1 MLRPIHLIPEN
12 TKINFLKYKSI
23 FLLGSFA
30 MVIISLLASLI
41 IGLNFG
47 IDFRGGVLLE
57 LRSLNGNAN
66 IPELRKNLEDFNLG
80 EVSIQEFGQ
89 PSDALVR
96 IQKQEGDEK
105 SQDAKLN
112 EVKNILSNSYEIRRT
127 EFVGPTVG
135 DELKKNGFWAVIVA
149 LVGILLYIWFRFEWQ
164 FAVSAILALFHDVIA
179 TIGLF
184 AFTGLEFNLS
194 TVAAVLTIAGYS
206 VNDTVVVFDRV
217 RENLRK
223 TKSSDQLSIIN
234 KSLNETLSRTITT
247 SVTTLLALLAIYFV
261 GGEVISDFTLAM
273 IWGVMIGTYS
283 SIFVA
288 SAFLTFFNLRRTRE
302 EEAEDLNYFNNE

>member
-1 MLRPIHLIPEN
+1 MIKPIHLIPED
-12 TKINFLKYKSI
+12 TEINFLSFKNI
-23 FLLGSFA
+23 FLGLSILFVLISFL
-30 MVIISLLASLI
+30 STWI

-57 LRSLNGNAN
+57 LRSKNGIAN
-66 IPELRKNLEDFNLG
+66 ISELRSSLDKFNLG
-80 EVSIQEFGQ
+80 EVTIQEFGK

-105 SQDAKLN
+105 SQDTKIN
-112 EVKNILSNSYEIRRT
+112 KVKEDLILKYDIRRT

-135 DELKKNGFWAVIVA
+135 EELKRNGFWAVVVA
-149 LVGILLYIWFRFEWQ
+149 LFGILLYIWFRFEWQ
-164 FAVSAILALFHDVIA
+164 FALSAILALFHDVIT

-184 AFTGLEFNLS
+184 VFTGLEFNLS

-223 TKSSDQLSIIN
+223 SKSINQSSIIN
-234 KSLNETLSRTITT
+234 KSLNDTLSRTITT

-302 EEAEDLNYFNNE
+302 EEKEDLNYFNNE

>member
-1 MLRPIHLIPEN
+1 MFKPIHLIPEN
-12 TKINFLKYKSI
+12 TSINFLSLKSI
-23 FLLGSFA
+23 FLS
-30 MVIISLLASLI
+30 ISLFVVLISLIASWI

-57 LRSLNGNAN
+57 LRSKNGFAD
-66 IPELRKNLEDFNLG
+66 ISELRSKLNRFDLG
-80 EVSIQEFGQ
+80 EVSIQEFGK
-89 PSDALVR
+89 STDALIR
-96 IQKQEGDEK
+96 IQKQDGDEK

-112 EVKNILSNSYEIRRT
+112 KVKEMLVINYEIRRT

-135 DELKKNGFWAVIVA
+135 EELKRNGFWAVVVA
-149 LVGILLYIWFRFEWQ
+149 LFGILMYIWFRFEWQ
-164 FAVSAILALFHDVIA
+164 FALSAILALFHDVIA

-184 AFTGLEFNLS
+184 VFTGLEFNLS

-223 TKSSDQLSIIN
+223 SKSAEQLSIIN
-234 KSLNETLSRTITT
+234 KSLNETLGRTITT
-247 SVTTLLALLAIYFV
+247 SLTTLLALLAIYFV

-273 IWGVMIGTYS
+273 IWGVLIGTYS

-288 SAFLTFFNLRRTRE
+288 SAFLTFFNLRRTSVE
-302 EEAEDLNYFNNE
+302 EEENLSSFNNE

>member
-1 MLRPIHLIPEN
+1 MFKPIHLIPEN
-12 TKINFLKYKSI
+12 TSINFLSLKSI
-23 FLLGSFA
+23 FLS
-30 MVIISLLASLI
+30 ISLFVVLISLIASWI

-57 LRSLNGNAN
+57 LRSKNGFAN
-66 IPELRKNLEDFNLG
+66 ISELRSKLNRFDLG
-80 EVSIQEFGQ
+80 EVSIQEFGK
-89 PSDALVR
+89 PTDALIR
-96 IQKQEGDEK
+96 IQKQDGDEK

-112 EVKNILSNSYEIRRT
+112 KVKEMLSINYEIRRT

-135 DELKKNGFWAVIVA
+135 EELKRNGFWAVVVA
-149 LVGILLYIWFRFEWQ
+149 LFGILMYIWFRFEWQ
-164 FAVSAILALFHDVIA
+164 FALSAILALFHDVIA

-184 AFTGLEFNLS
+184 VFTGLEFNLS

-223 TKSSDQLSIIN
+223 SKSAEQLSIIN
-234 KSLNETLSRTITT
+234 KSLNETLGRTITT
-247 SVTTLLALLAIYFV
+247 SLTTLLALLAIYFV

-273 IWGVMIGTYS
+273 IWGVLIGTYS

-288 SAFLTFFNLRRTRE
+288 SAFLTFFNLRRTSVE
-302 EEAEDLNYFNNE
+302 EEENLSSFNNE

>member
-23 FLLGSFA
+23 FLLGSLA
-30 MVIISLLASLI
+30 MVIISLLASFI

-57 LRSLNGNAN
+57 LRSINGNAN
-66 IPELRKNLEDFNLG
+66 ISELRKNLEDFNLG

-206 VNDTVVVFDRV
+206 VNDTVVIFDRI
-217 RENLRK
+217 RENLRSREEDHNAIIQLSVNESFRR
-223 TKSSDQLSIIN
+223 TTFTSITTLFPLLSIILFGSY
-234 KSLNETLSRTITT
+234 SLFWFS
-247 SVTTLLALLAIYFV
+247 LALSLGIIV
-261 GGEVISDFTLAM
+261 GS
-273 IWGVMIGTYS
+273 YS
-283 SIFVA
+283 SILLA
-288 SAFLTFFNLRRTRE
+288 PSLLLK
-302 EEAEDLNYFNNE
+302 D

>member
-12 TKINFLKYKSI
+12 TKINFLRNKSI
-23 FLLGSFA
+23 FLSGSLA
-30 MVIISLLASLI
+30 MVIISLLVSFI

-57 LRSLNGNAN
+57 LRSINGNAN
-66 IPELRKNLEDFNLG
+66 ISELRKSLEDFNLG

-149 LVGILLYIWFRFEWQ
+149 LLGILLYIWFRFEWQ

>member
-1 MLRPIHLIPEN
+1 MFKPIHLIPEN
-12 TKINFLKYKSI
+12 TSINFLSLKSI
-23 FLLGSFA
+23 FLSVSLI
-30 MVIISLLASLI
+30 VVLISMISSWI

-57 LRSLNGNAN
+57 LRSKNGFAN
-66 IPELRKNLEDFNLG
+66 ISELRSKLSEFDLG
-80 EVSIQEFGQ
+80 EVSIQEFGK
-89 PSDALVR
+89 PTDVLVR
-96 IQKQEGDEK
+96 IQKQDGDEK
-105 SQDAKLN
+105 SQDAKFN
-112 EVKNILSNSYEIRRT
+112 QVKEMLSGNFEIRRT

-135 DELKKNGFWAVIVA
+135 EELKRNGFWSVVVA
-149 LVGILLYIWFRFEWQ
+149 LFGILLYIWFRFEWQ
-164 FAVSAILALFHDVIA
+164 FALSAILALFHDVIA

-184 AFTGLEFNLS
+184 VFTGLEFNLS

-223 TKSSDQLSIIN
+223 SKSAEQSSIIN
-234 KSLNETLSRTITT
+234 KSLNETLGRTITT
-247 SVTTLLALLAIYFV
+247 SLTTLLALLAIYFV

-273 IWGVMIGTYS
+273 IWGVLIGTYS

-288 SAFLTFFNLRRTRE
+288 SAFLTFFNLKRTSIE
-302 EEAEDLNYFNNE
+302 EENLNSFNDE

>member
-1 MLRPIHLIPEN
+1 M
-12 TKINFLKYKSI
+12 
-23 FLLGSFA
+23 
-30 MVIISLLASLI
+30 
-41 IGLNFG
+41 
-47 IDFRGGVLLE
+47 
-57 LRSLNGNAN
+57 N
-66 IPELRKNLEDFNLG
+66 IE
-80 EVSIQEFGQ
+80 
-89 PSDALVR
+89 VR
-96 IQKQEGDEK
+96 IPIDNVTANPFMGPDPKPYKQAGDEK

>member
-23 FLLGSFA
+23 FLLGSLA
-30 MVIISLLASLI
+30 MVIISLLASFI

-57 LRSLNGNAN
+57 LRSINGNAN
-66 IPELRKNLEDFNLG
+66 ISELRKNLEDFNLG

-206 VNDTVVVFDRV
+206 VNDTVVIFDRI
-217 RENLRK
+217 RENL
-223 TKSSDQLSIIN
+223 KSKKESYNETIQLSVNESFRRTTFTSITTLIPLLSIILFGSY
-234 KSLNETLSRTITT
+234 SLFWFSLSLSLGI
-247 SVTTLLALLAIYFV
+247 IV
-261 GGEVISDFTLAM
+261 GS
-273 IWGVMIGTYS
+273 YS
-283 SIFVA
+283 SILLA
-288 SAFLTFFNLRRTRE
+288 PSLLLK
-302 EEAEDLNYFNNE
+302 D

>member
-1 MLRPIHLIPEN
+1 MFKPFHLIPEN
-12 TKINFLKYKSI
+12 TNLNFLGLKNTFLSI
-23 FLLGSFA
+23 SLIV
-30 MVIISLLASLI
+30 VIISILSSWI

-57 LRSLNGNAN
+57 LRSKTGVADVSQLRTQLN
-66 IPELRKNLEDFNLG
+66 RFSLG
-80 EVSIQEFGQ
+80 EVSIQEFGK
-89 PSDALVR
+89 PTDALVR

-112 EVKNILSNSYEIRRT
+112 QVKEMLSINFDIRRT

-135 DELKKNGFWAVIVA
+135 EELKRNGFWAVMVA
-149 LVGILLYIWFRFEWQ
+149 LFGILLYIWFRFEWQ
-164 FAVSAILALFHDVIA
+164 FGIGAVLALVHDVVS
-179 TIGLF
+179 TIGIFALF
-184 AFTGLEFNLS
+184 GLEFNLS

-223 TKSSDQLSIIN
+223 SKSIDQLSIIN
-234 KSLNETLSRTITT
+234 KSLNETLGRTITT
-247 SVTTLLALLAIYFV
+247 SVTTLLALLAIYFF

-288 SAFLTFFNLRRTRE
+288 SAFLTFFNLRRTDTE
-302 EEAEDLNYFNNE
+302 EKEDLNYFNND

>member
-1 MLRPIHLIPEN
+1 MFKPIHLIPEN
-12 TKINFLKYKSI
+12 TSINFLNLKLI
-23 FLLGSFA
+23 FLS
-30 MVIISLLASLI
+30 ISLFVVLISLIASWI

-57 LRSLNGNAN
+57 LRSKNGFAN
-66 IPELRKNLEDFNLG
+66 ISELRSKLNRFDLG
-80 EVSIQEFGQ
+80 EVSIQEFGK
-89 PSDALVR
+89 PTDALIR
-96 IQKQEGDEK
+96 IQKQDGDEK

-112 EVKNILSNSYEIRRT
+112 KVKEMLSINYEIRRT

-135 DELKKNGFWAVIVA
+135 EELKRNGFWAVVVA
-149 LVGILLYIWFRFEWQ
+149 LFGILMYIWFRFEWQ
-164 FAVSAILALFHDVIA
+164 FALSAILALFHDVIA

-184 AFTGLEFNLS
+184 VFTGLEFNLS

-223 TKSSDQLSIIN
+223 SKSAEQLSIIN
-234 KSLNETLSRTITT
+234 KSLNETLGRTITT
-247 SVTTLLALLAIYFV
+247 SLTTLLALLAIYFV
-261 GGEVISDFTLAM
+261 GGEVIADFTLAM
-273 IWGVMIGTYS
+273 IWGVLIGTYS

-288 SAFLTFFNLRRTRE
+288 SAFLTFFNLRRTSVE
-302 EEAEDLNYFNNE
+302 EEENLSSFNNE

>member
-1 MLRPIHLIPEN
+1 MIKPIHLIPED
-12 TKINFLKYKSI
+12 TQINFLSLKNI
-23 FLLGSFA
+23 FLGLSILFVLISFL
-30 MVIISLLASLI
+30 STWI

-57 LRSLNGNAN
+57 LRSKNGIAN
-66 IPELRKNLEDFNLG
+66 ISELRSSLDKFNLG
-80 EVSIQEFGQ
+80 EVTIQEFGK

-96 IQKQEGDEK
+96 IQKQEGDEE
-105 SQDAKLN
+105 SQDTKIN
-112 EVKNILSNSYEIRRT
+112 KVKEDLTLKYDIRRT

-135 DELKKNGFWAVIVA
+135 EELKRNGFWAVVVA
-149 LVGILLYIWFRFEWQ
+149 LFGILLYIWFRFEWQ
-164 FAVSAILALFHDVIA
+164 FALSAILALFHDVIT

-184 AFTGLEFNLS
+184 VFTGLEFNLS

-223 TKSSDQLSIIN
+223 SKSIDQSSIIN

-302 EEAEDLNYFNNE
+302 EEKEDLNYFNNG

>member
-1 MLRPIHLIPEN
+1 MLKPFHLIPEN
-12 TKINFLKYKSI
+12 TNLNFLGLKNTFLSI
-23 FLLGSFA
+23 SLIV
-30 MVIISLLASLI
+30 VIISILSSWI

-57 LRSLNGNAN
+57 LRSKTGVADVSQLRTQLN
-66 IPELRKNLEDFNLG
+66 RFSLG
-80 EVSIQEFGQ
+80 EVSIQEFGK
-89 PSDALVR
+89 PTDALVR
-96 IQKQEGDEK
+96 IQKQEGDEN

-112 EVKNILSNSYEIRRT
+112 QVKEMLSINFDIRRT

-135 DELKKNGFWAVIVA
+135 EELKRNGFWAVMVA
-149 LVGILLYIWFRFEWQ
+149 LFGILLYIWFRFEWQ
-164 FAVSAILALFHDVIA
+164 FALSAILALFHDVLA

-184 AFTGLEFNLS
+184 VFTGLEFNLS

-223 TKSSDQLSIIN
+223 SKSIDQLSIIN
-234 KSLNETLSRTITT
+234 KSLNETLGRTITT
-247 SVTTLLALLAIYFV
+247 SVTTLLALLAIYFF

-288 SAFLTFFNLRRTRE
+288 SAFLTFFNLRRTDTE
-302 EEAEDLNYFNNE
+302 EKEDLKYFNND

>member
-1 MLRPIHLIPEN
+1 MFKPIHLIPEN
-12 TKINFLKYKSI
+12 TSLNFLSLKSI
-23 FLLGSFA
+23 FLS
-30 MVIISLLASLI
+30 ISLFVVLISLVASWI

-57 LRSLNGNAN
+57 LRSKNGFAN
-66 IPELRKNLEDFNLG
+66 ISELRSKLNRFDLG
-80 EVSIQEFGQ
+80 EVSIQEFGK
-89 PSDALVR
+89 PTDALIR
-96 IQKQEGDEK
+96 IQKQDGDEK
-105 SQDAKLN
+105 SQDAKFN
-112 EVKNILSNSYEIRRT
+112 KVKEMLAINYEIRRT

-135 DELKKNGFWAVIVA
+135 EELKRNGFWAVVVA
-149 LVGILLYIWFRFEWQ
+149 LFGILMYIWFRFEWQ
-164 FAVSAILALFHDVIA
+164 FALSAILALFHDVIA

-184 AFTGLEFNLS
+184 VFTGLEFNLS

-223 TKSSDQLSIIN
+223 SKSAEQLSIIN
-234 KSLNETLSRTITT
+234 KSLNETLGRTITT
-247 SVTTLLALLAIYFV
+247 SLTTLLALLAIYFV

-273 IWGVMIGTYS
+273 IWGVLIGTYS

-288 SAFLTFFNLRRTRE
+288 SAFLTFFNLRRTSVE
-302 EEAEDLNYFNNE
+302 EEENLSSFNNE

>member
-23 FLLGSFA
+23 FLLGSLA
-30 MVIISLLASLI
+30 MVIIGLLASFI

-57 LRSLNGNAN
+57 LRSINGNAN
-66 IPELRKNLEDFNLG
+66 ISELRKNLEDFNLG

-247 SVTTLLALLAIYFV
+247 SVTTLLALLTIYFV

>member
-1 MLRPIHLIPEN
+1 M
-12 TKINFLKYKSI
+12 
-23 FLLGSFA
+23 
-30 MVIISLLASLI
+30 
-41 IGLNFG
+41 
-47 IDFRGGVLLE
+47 
-57 LRSLNGNAN
+57 
-66 IPELRKNLEDFNLG
+66 
-80 EVSIQEFGQ
+80 
-89 PSDALVR
+89 
-96 IQKQEGDEK
+96 
-105 SQDAKLN
+105 
-112 EVKNILSNSYEIRRT
+112 
-127 EFVGPTVG
+127 
-135 DELKKNGFWAVIVA
+135 A

-302 EEAEDLNYFNNE
+302 EEAEDLNSFNNEQ

>member
-57 LRSLNGNAN
+57 LRSINGNAN

-179 TIGLF
+179 TVGLF

>member
-23 FLLGSFA
+23 FLLGSLA
-30 MVIISLLASLI
+30 MVIISLLASFI

-57 LRSLNGNAN
+57 LRSINGNAN
-66 IPELRKNLEDFNLG
+66 ISELRKNLENFNLG

-135 DELKKNGFWAVIVA
+135 DELKRMVLGSHVA

>member
-1 MLRPIHLIPEN
+1 MLKPIHLIPEN
-12 TKINFLKYKSI
+12 TSINFLSLKSI
-23 FLLGSFA
+23 FLSVSLIVVLIS
-30 MVIISLLASLI
+30 IISSWI

-57 LRSLNGNAN
+57 LRSKNGFAN
-66 IPELRKNLEDFNLG
+66 VSELRSKLSEFDLG
-80 EVSIQEFGQ
+80 EVSIQEFGK
-89 PSDALVR
+89 PTDVLVR
-96 IQKQEGDEK
+96 IQKQDGDEK
-105 SQDAKLN
+105 SQDAKFN
-112 EVKNILSNSYEIRRT
+112 QVKEMLSGNFEIRRT

-135 DELKKNGFWAVIVA
+135 EELKRNGFWSVVVA
-149 LVGILLYIWFRFEWQ
+149 LFGILLYIWFRFEWQ
-164 FAVSAILALFHDVIA
+164 FALSAILALFHDVIA

-184 AFTGLEFNLS
+184 VFTGLEFNLS

-223 TKSSDQLSIIN
+223 SKSAEQSSIIN
-234 KSLNETLSRTITT
+234 KSLNETLGRTITT
-247 SVTTLLALLAIYFV
+247 SLTTLLALLAIYFV

-273 IWGVMIGTYS
+273 IWGVLIGTYS

-288 SAFLTFFNLRRTRE
+288 SAFLTFFNLKRTSIE
-302 EEAEDLNYFNNE
+302 EENLNSFNDE

>member
-23 FLLGSFA
+23 FLLGSLA
-30 MVIISLLASLI
+30 MVIISLLASII

-57 LRSLNGNAN
+57 LRSINGNAN
-66 IPELRKNLEDFNLG
+66 ISELRKNLEDFNLG

-247 SVTTLLALLAIYFV
+247 SVTTLLALFSIYFV

>member
-1 MLRPIHLIPEN
+1 MIKPIHLIPED
-12 TKINFLKYKSI
+12 TKLNFLSFKNVFLGLSI
-23 FLLGSFA
+23 LFVLISFLSTW
-30 MVIISLLASLI
+30 I

-57 LRSLNGNAN
+57 LRSKNGIAN
-66 IPELRKNLEDFNLG
+66 ISELRSSLDKFNLG
-80 EVSIQEFGQ
+80 EVTIQEFGK

-105 SQDAKLN
+105 SQDTKIN
-112 EVKNILSNSYEIRRT
+112 KVKEDLILKYDIRRT

-135 DELKKNGFWAVIVA
+135 EELKRNGFWAVVVA
-149 LVGILLYIWFRFEWQ
+149 LFGILLYIWFRFEWQ
-164 FAVSAILALFHDVIA
+164 FALSAIIALFHDVIT
-179 TIGLF
+179 TIGF
-184 AFTGLEFNLS
+184 FVFTGLEFNLS

-223 TKSSDQLSIIN
+223 SKSVDQSSIIN

-302 EEAEDLNYFNNE
+302 EEKEDLNYFNNE

>member
-1 MLRPIHLIPEN
+1 MIKPIHLIPED
-12 TKINFLKYKSI
+12 TQLNFLSFKNVFLGLSI
-23 FLLGSFA
+23 LFVLISFLSA
-30 MVIISLLASLI
+30 WI

-57 LRSLNGNAN
+57 IRSKNGIANISELRSSLD
-66 IPELRKNLEDFNLG
+66 KFNLG
-80 EVSIQEFGQ
+80 EVTIQEFGK

-105 SQDAKLN
+105 SQDAKIN
-112 EVKNILSNSYEIRRT
+112 KVKEDLTLKYDIRRT

-135 DELKKNGFWAVIVA
+135 EELKRNGFWAVVVA
-149 LVGILLYIWFRFEWQ
+149 LFGILLYIWFRFEWQ
-164 FAVSAILALFHDVIA
+164 FALSAILALFHDVIT

-184 AFTGLEFNLS
+184 VFTGLEFNLS

-223 TKSSDQLSIIN
+223 SKSINQSSIIN

-273 IWGVMIGTYS
+273 IWGVLIGTYS

-302 EEAEDLNYFNNE
+302 EEKEDLNYFNNE

>member
-23 FLLGSFA
+23 FLLGSLA
-30 MVIISLLASLI
+30 MVIISLLTSFI

-57 LRSLNGNAN
+57 LRSINGNAN
-66 IPELRKNLEDFNLG
+66 ISELRKNLEDFNLG

>member
-1 MLRPIHLIPEN
+1 MIKPIHLIPED
-12 TKINFLKYKSI
+12 TQLNFLSFKNVFLGLSI
-23 FLLGSFA
+23 LFVLISFLSA
-30 MVIISLLASLI
+30 WI

-57 LRSLNGNAN
+57 IRSKNGIANISELRSSLD
-66 IPELRKNLEDFNLG
+66 KFNLG
-80 EVSIQEFGQ
+80 EVTIQEFGK

-105 SQDAKLN
+105 SQDAKIN
-112 EVKNILSNSYEIRRT
+112 KVKEDLTLKYDIRRT

-135 DELKKNGFWAVIVA
+135 EELKRNGFWAVVVA
-149 LVGILLYIWFRFEWQ
+149 LFGILLYIWFRFEWQ
-164 FAVSAILALFHDVIA
+164 FALSAILALFHDVIT
-179 TIGLF
+179 TIGF
-184 AFTGLEFNLS
+184 FVFTGLEFNLS

-223 TKSSDQLSIIN
+223 SKSINQSSIIN

-302 EEAEDLNYFNNE
+302 EEKEDLNYFNNE

>member
-1 MLRPIHLIPEN
+1 MFKPIHLIPEN
-12 TKINFLKYKSI
+12 TSINFLSLKSI
-23 FLLGSFA
+23 FFSISL
-30 MVIISLLASLI
+30 MVVLISIISSWI

-57 LRSLNGNAN
+57 LRSKNGFAN
-66 IPELRKNLEDFNLG
+66 ISELRSKLSEFDLG
-80 EVSIQEFGQ
+80 EVSIQEFGK
-89 PSDALVR
+89 PTDVLVR
-96 IQKQEGDEK
+96 IQKQDGDEK
-105 SQDAKLN
+105 SQDAKFN
-112 EVKNILSNSYEIRRT
+112 QVKEMLSGNFEIRRT

-135 DELKKNGFWAVIVA
+135 EELKRNGFWAVVVA
-149 LVGILLYIWFRFEWQ
+149 LFGILLYIWFRFEWQ
-164 FAVSAILALFHDVIA
+164 FALSAILALFHDVIA

-184 AFTGLEFNLS
+184 VFTGLEFNLS

-223 TKSSDQLSIIN
+223 SKSAEQLSIIN
-234 KSLNETLSRTITT
+234 KSLNETLGRTITT
-247 SVTTLLALLAIYFV
+247 SLTTLLALLAIYFV

-273 IWGVMIGTYS
+273 IWGVLIGTYS

-288 SAFLTFFNLRRTRE
+288 SAFLTFFNLKRTSIE
-302 EEAEDLNYFNNE
+302 EENLNSFNDE